1 MALIEIVSAP
11 DMSSGAQAVAYAK
24 KVQQLLRHVRALVV
38 SSASHSSHRAPQV
51 GVCDGN
57 MEEGSFRVDVN
68 ISVHEAGQ
76 PLGARCEV
84 KNLNSFKSIS
94 RAIDFESERQ
104 RGLLSRGLPV
114 LSETRLFNA
123 VTGQTVKM
131 RNKDSTWEYRFMPD
145 PDIPALHVRSSPHSP
160 PSLGVLQLT
169 LFRFR
174 IRLLRPC
181 A

>member
-1 MALIEIVSAP
+1 MLSLINKFS
-11 DMSSGAQAVAYAK
+11 
-24 KVQQLLRHVRALVV
+24 
-38 SSASHSSHRAPQV
+38 QV
-51 GVCDGN
+51 GVCVGN

-68 ISVHEAGQ
+68 VSVHEVGE

-114 LSETRLFNA
+114 LPETRLFNA
-123 VTGQTVKM
+123 ATGQTVKM
-131 RNKDSTWEYRFMPD
+131 RNKDSMWDYRFMPD
-145 PDIPALHVRSSPHSP
+145 PDIPALHVCTLSNRICVPCI
-160 PSLGVLQLT
+160 LQLT
-169 LFRFR
+169 LFRYR
-174 IRLLRPC
+174 MDSLSLC